1 MLSKNKFCRLAI
13 ILALFCLIGT
23 SVHSQEQTVD
33 AQTKDQLKVIM
44 AYLLETLYVSPEIGK
59 QLSKQLQAK
68 FESGAYKEITTP
80 TKLAQA
86 LTRDLRELS
95 KDLHLSVRYASG
107 PGESGTIL
115 TPQGW
120 ERTKSSIFPTAPRE
134 PSTPQ
139 AGTAP
144 ADVQG
149 PQRRAPELDA
159 RMANQLLESNY
170 HFRETKYLSGNI
182 GYLKLD
188 GFAPGQAARDAAA
201 KTMALL
207 ANSEGMIIDMRRC
220 PGGTQEMV
228 NFLASYFFDREPRL
242 LLTSYFRPTGET
254 VQNKT
259 IADIPGK
266 RMLDTDLYL
275 LVSAN
280 TVSACEAFA
289 YILQQY
295 GRAKVIG
302 ERTAGAGNHNFFV
315 PVGLGYSFSV
325 SIGSVVHPRSG
336 KGWQGEG
343 VQPDTVVTPDDALE
357 TAHREALQKLI
368 SRTTDQNRKKELVTA
383 LQDVARNVESPKAVA
398 PAPVAQASVATQ
410 KQSFS
415 GVWVLDKAKSE
426 GLPPSVDQ
434 TVTIAQD
441 GDKVEVATKTTSERG
456 EQNSKSTYVLDGK
469 EAEAALSGPMP
480 GNIVKGKQTA
490 RWSADGKGFESID
503 EGTFETPNG
512 PATIKTSRKFRLSP
526 DGATLVIEIS
536 REGPITQK
544 SRRVFAKAAN
554 AGGAPAGSEASRKM
568 SDAEIVK
575 ETETYLE
582 QASAEDTF
590 SGAVLIAK
598 DGKPILKKA
607 YGSANKSSNTANNVD
622 TKFNLGSIDK
632 SFTAVAIAQLVQQG
646 KLSFNDP
653 ISKYLPDYPN
663 KAVAAKVT
671 IHQLLTHTSGMGMYF
686 NEEFM
691 KRRASLKTLSDLL
704 PLFVNDTLDF
714 EPGEKMQY
722 SNAGYVVLGL
732 VIEKLSGQNYF
743 DYVRQHIFEPA
754 GMKNTA
760 SYELDQKVPNL
771 AIGYTNMG
779 LTGRPEPGPRKDST
793 PHLTGRGSSAGGGY
807 STLDDLL
814 KFGQA
819 LIDHKLL
826 NKQYTDIVLSNKM
839 PTGQPPAGYGFFSVQ
854 VNGAL
859 AIGNNGG
866 GPGTNS
872 TFSVYPELGYTVV
885 VLSNYD
891 PPSASK
897 VNGKIRDLLLTNS
910 APIAG
915 APPASS
921 AAQLSQSEQE
931 VRKLE
936 REWLDAYEQ
945 HDAVAMD
952 RVLADDFKLTQS
964 SGATQTKAD
973 IMAALKVARDTSRPE
988 PKFSTEDVR
997 SRVEGDTVIL
1007 TGRFIQRMERDG
1019 QTRTMEAQYTDT
1031 YMKRQGRWQVVAS
1044 LMTRIPSQ

>member
-1 MLSKNKFCRLAI
+1 MLSKNRFRSLAI

-23 SVHSQEQTVD
+23 NAQSQETVD
-33 AQTKDQLKVIM
+33 AETKDQLKVIM
-44 AYLLETLYVSPEIGK
+44 AHLLDTLYVSPEIGK
-59 QLSKQLQAK
+59 QLASQLQAK
-68 FESGAYKEITTP
+68 FESGAYEKITTH
-80 TKLAQA
+80 TKLAEA

-95 KDLHLSVRYASG
+95 KDLHLSVRYAPRAGDSQ
-107 PGESGTIL
+107 TIL
-115 TPQGW
+115 TPAEW
-120 ERTKSSIFPTAPRE
+120 ERTKSAMFPMAPRD

-139 AGTAP
+139 GGTAP
-144 ADVQG
+144 AGLQG
-149 PQRRAPELDA
+149 PQRRTPELDP
-159 RMANQLLESNY
+159 RMANQLLQSNY

-228 NFLASYFFDREPRL
+228 NFLASYFFEKEPRL

-302 ERTAGAGNHNFFV
+302 ERTAGAGYHNFVV
-315 PVGLGYSFSV
+315 PVGKGFSFSV
-325 SIGSVVHPRSG
+325 SIGRVVHPRSG
-336 KGWQGEG
+336 KGWQIDG

-368 SRTTDQNRKKELVTA
+368 GRTTDQNRKKELMTA
-383 LQDVARNVESPKAVA
+383 LQDVAGRVETPRIVASPG
-398 PAPVAQASVATQ
+398 AQTSVATQ
-410 KQSFS
+410 KPNFS
-415 GVWVLDKAKSE
+415 GVWLLDKAKSE
-426 GLPPSVDQ
+426 GLPPGVDQ
-434 TVTIAQD
+434 TVTVAHD
-441 GDKVEVATKTTSERG
+441 GDKVEVATRTTSERG

-469 EAEAALSGPMP
+469 EAEVTLSGPMP
-480 GNIVKGKQTA
+480 GSTAKGKQSA
-490 RWSADGKGFESID
+490 KWSADGKGFESID

-512 PATIKTSRKFRLSP
+512 PATIKTSRKFQLSP

-536 REGPITQK
+536 REGPITQT
-544 SRRVFAKAAN
+544 STRVFAKAAN
-554 AGGAPAGSEASRKM
+554 AAGAPAGSEASRKL
-568 SDAEIVK
+568 SDAQIVK

-582 QASAEDTF
+582 QAVAADTF

-598 DGKPILKKA
+598 DGKPIFKKA
-607 YGSANKSSNTANNVD
+607 YGSANKSSNTPNNVD

-646 KLSFNDP
+646 KLSFSDP
-653 ISKYLPDYPN
+653 IGKYLPDYPN
-663 KAVAAKVT
+663 KTVAAKVT

-686 NEEFM
+686 NDEFM

-704 PLFVNDTLDF
+704 PLFVNDSLDF
-714 EPGEKMQY
+714 EPGQKMQY
-722 SNAGYVVLGL
+722 SNSGYVVLGL
-732 VIEKLSGQNYF
+732 IIEKLTGQNYF
-743 DYVRQHIFEPA
+743 DYVRKNIFDPA

-807 STLDDLL
+807 STLDDML

-826 NKQYTDIVLSNKM
+826 NKQYTDIVLSNQM
-839 PTGQPPAGYGFFSVQ
+839 PPGQLPAGYGFFSVQ
-854 VNGAL
+854 VNGAR
-859 AIGNNGG
+859 AFGNNGG
-866 GPGTNS
+866 GPGINS

-885 VLSNYD
+885 VMSNYD

-897 VNGKIRDLLLTNS
+897 VNGKIRDLLPVNS
-910 APIAG
+910 APGAG
-915 APPASS
+915 VPQTSS
-921 AAQLSQSEQE
+921 AAQLSRSERE
-931 VRKLE
+931 VRRLE
-936 REWLDAYEQ
+936 REWLDADEQ
-945 HDAVAMD
+945 HDAAAMD
-952 RVLADDFKLTQS
+952 RILADDFKLVQS
-964 SGATQTKAD
+964 GGAVQTKAD
-973 IMAALKVARDTSRPE
+973 ILAALKGARDPRRSE
-988 PKFSTEDVR
+988 PKFSTEDVQ
-997 SRVEGDTVIL
+997 SRVDGDTVIL

-1019 QTRTMEAQYTDT
+1019 QTRTMEARYTDT
-1031 YMKRQGRWQVVAS
+1031 YVTRNGRWQVVAS
-1044 LMTRIPSQ
+1044 QLTRIPQQ

>member
-1 MLSKNKFCRLAI
+1 MLSKNKFCSLAI

-23 SVHSQEQTVD
+23 NAQSQEQTVD

-44 AYLLETLYVSPEIGK
+44 ADLLDTLYISPEIGK
-59 QLSKQLQAK
+59 QLASQLQAK
-68 FESGAYKEITTP
+68 FEPGAYKEITSP
-80 TKLAQA
+80 TKLAEA

-95 KDLHLSVRYASG
+95 KDLHLSVRYAPR
-107 PGESGTIL
+107 PGDSQTIF
-115 TPQGW
+115 TPQEW
-120 ERTKSSIFPTAPRE
+120 ERTKSSIFPTTPRE
-134 PSTPQ
+134 PSTSQ

-144 ADVQG
+144 AGVQG
-149 PQRRAPELDA
+149 PQRRTPEIDP
-159 RMANQLLESNY
+159 RMANQLQQSNY
-170 HFRETKYLSGNI
+170 HFRETKNLSGNV

-188 GFAPGQAARDAAA
+188 GFAPGQTARDIAA

-207 ANSEGMIIDMRRC
+207 GNSEAMIIDMRRC

-228 NFLASYFFDREPRL
+228 NFLASYFFDKEPRL

-259 IADIPGK
+259 VADLPGK

-275 LVSAN
+275 LVSTN

-295 GRAKVIG
+295 GRARVIG
-302 ERTAGAGNHNFFV
+302 ERTAGAGYHNFFV
-315 PVGLGYSFSV
+315 PIGLGYSFSV
-325 SIGSVVHPRSG
+325 SIGRVVHPRSG
-336 KGWQGEG
+336 KGWQIDG
-343 VQPDTVVTPDDALE
+343 VQPDTLVTPDDALE

-368 SRTTDQNRKKELVTA
+368 SRTTDQNRKKELMTA
-383 LQDVARNVESPKAVA
+383 LQGLARSSDPPKAVA
-398 PAPVAQASVATQ
+398 SAPGAQAIGSTQ
-410 KQSFS
+410 KQNFS
-415 GVWVLDKAKSE
+415 GAWLLDKAKSE

-434 TVTIAQD
+434 TVTIVQD

-469 EAEAALSGPMP
+469 VAEVTLSGPMP
-480 GNIVKGKQTA
+480 GSTAKGKQTA
-490 RWSADGKGFESID
+490 KWSADGNGFESID

-512 PATIKTSRKFRLSP
+512 PATIKTSRKFQLSP
-526 DGATLVIEIS
+526 DGATLVVEIS

-544 SRRVFAKAAN
+544 SKRVFAKAAN
-554 AGGAPAGSEASRKM
+554 AGGTPAASPASHKL

-582 QASAEDTF
+582 QAVAEDTF

-598 DGKPILKKA
+598 GSKPIFEKA
-607 YGSANKSSNTANNVD
+607 YGSANKSSNTPNNVD

-632 SFTAVAIAQLVQQG
+632 SFTAVAIAQLVQKG

-653 ISKYLPDYPN
+653 IIKYLPDYPN
-663 KAVAAKVT
+663 KTVAAKVT

-686 NEEFM
+686 NDEFM
-691 KRRASLKTLSDLL
+691 KRRASWKTLSDLL

-714 EPGEKMQY
+714 EPGQKMQY
-722 SNAGYVVLGL
+722 SNSGYVVLGL
-732 VIEKLSGQNYF
+732 IIERVTGQNYF

-771 AIGYTNMG
+771 ALGYTNMG

-807 STLDDLL
+807 STLDDML

-826 NKQYTDIVLSNKM
+826 SKQYTDIVLSNQM
-839 PTGQPPAGYGFFSVQ
+839 PAGQPPAGYGFFSVQ
-854 VNGAL
+854 ANGAR
-859 AIGNNGG
+859 AFGNNGG

-885 VLSNYD
+885 VMSNYD

-897 VNGKIRDLLLTNS
+897 VNGKIKDLLSTNS
-910 APIAG
+910 AATPVASQ
-915 APPASS
+915 ASS
-921 AAQLSQSEQE
+921 AGQLSQSEKE

-945 HDAVAMD
+945 HDAAAMD
-952 RVLADDFKLTQS
+952 RILTDDFKLVQS
-964 SGATQTKAD
+964 GGAVQTKAD
-973 IMAALKVARDTSRPE
+973 ILAALKGQRDPRRPE
-988 PKFSTEDVR
+988 PKFSTEDVK
-997 SRVEGDTVIL
+997 SRVEGDTVTL

-1019 QTRTMEAQYTDT
+1019 QPRTMEARYTDT
-1031 YMKRQGRWQVVAS
+1031 YVKRNGRWQVVAS
-1044 LMTRIPSQ
+1044 QLTRIPQQ

>member
-1 MLSKNKFCRLAI
+1 MLSKNKFCTLAI

-23 SVHSQEQTVD
+23 RAQCQEQTVD

-44 AYLLETLYVSPEIGK
+44 AHLLDTLYISPEIGK
-59 QLSKQLQAK
+59 QLASQLQSK
-68 FESGAYKEITTP
+68 FDSGAYKEITTP
-80 TKLAQA
+80 TKLAEA

-95 KDLHLSVRYASG
+95 KDLHLSVRYAPR
-107 PGESGTIL
+107 PGDSQTIF
-115 TPQGW
+115 TPAEW
-120 ERTKSSIFPTAPRE
+120 ERTKSAMFPMAPRE

-139 AGTAP
+139 GPAP
-144 ADVQG
+144 AGLQG
-149 PQRRAPELDA
+149 PQRRTPELDP
-159 RMANQLLESNY
+159 RMANQLLQSNY
-170 HFRETKYLSGNI
+170 HFRETKFLSGNI
-182 GYLKLD
+182 GYLQLD
-188 GFAPGQAARDAAA
+188 GFAPGQAARDTAA
-201 KTMALL
+201 KTMAQL

-228 NFLASYFFDREPRL
+228 NFLASYFFDQEPRL

-259 IADIPGK
+259 VADLPGK

-275 LVSAN
+275 LVSTN

-302 ERTAGAGNHNFFV
+302 ERTAGAGYHNFFV
-315 PVGLGYSFSV
+315 PVGKGFSFSV
-325 SIGSVVHPRSG
+325 SIGRVVHPRSG
-336 KGWQGEG
+336 KGWQIDG

-368 SRTTDQNRKKELVTA
+368 SRTTDQNRKKELMTA
-383 LQDVARNVESPKAVA
+383 LEDVARSIETPKAVA
-398 PAPVAQASVATQ
+398 SAPVTQASGSTQ
-410 KQSFS
+410 KPNFS
-415 GVWVLDKAKSE
+415 GSWLLDKAKSE

-434 TVTIAQD
+434 TVTIIHD
-441 GDKVEVATKTTSERG
+441 GDKVEVSTRTTSERG

-469 EAEAALSGPMP
+469 EAEVTLAGPMP
-480 GNIVKGKQTA
+480 GSTAKGKQTA
-490 RWSADGKGFESID
+490 KWSADGKGFESID

-512 PATIKTSRKFRLSP
+512 PATIKTSRKFQLSP
-526 DGATLVIEIS
+526 DGATLVIEIF
-536 REGPITQK
+536 REGSITQK
-544 SRRVFAKAAN
+544 SKRVFARAAN
-554 AGGAPAGSEASRKM
+554 AGGAPPASQASRKL

-582 QASAEDTF
+582 QASAEDAF

-598 DGKPILKKA
+598 DGKPIFKKA
-607 YGSANKSSNTANNVD
+607 YGSADKSANTPNNVD

-632 SFTAVAIAQLVQQG
+632 SFTAVSIAQLVQQG
-646 KLSFNDP
+646 KLSFSDP

-663 KAVAAKVT
+663 KTVAAKVT

-686 NEEFM
+686 NDEFM

-704 PLFVNDTLDF
+704 PLFVNDPLDF
-714 EPGEKMQY
+714 EPGQKMQY
-722 SNAGYVVLGL
+722 SNSGYVVLGL
-732 VIEKLSGQNYF
+732 IIEKLTGQNYF

-754 GMKNTA
+754 GMKHTA
-760 SYELDQKVPNL
+760 SYELDQKVSNL

-807 STLDDLL
+807 STLDDML

-819 LIDHKLL
+819 LMDHKLL
-826 NKQYTDIVLSNKM
+826 NKQYTDIVLSNQM
-839 PTGQPPAGYGFFSVQ
+839 PPGQPAAGYGFLIQ
-854 VNGAL
+854 VNGAR

-866 GPGTNS
+866 APGINS

-885 VLSNYD
+885 VMSNYD

-897 VNGKIRDLLLTNS
+897 VNGKIRDLL
-910 APIAG
+910 
-915 APPASS
+915 PASS
-921 AAQLSQSEQE
+921 ASISGALQASSATQLSQAEKD

-945 HDAVAMD
+945 HDAAAMD
-952 RVLADDFKLTQS
+952 RILADDFKLVQS
-964 SGATQTKAD
+964 GGAVQTKSD
-973 IMAALKVARDTSRPE
+973 ILAALKGTRDSARPA
-988 PKFSTEDVR
+988 PKFSTADVQ

-1019 QTRTMEAQYTDT
+1019 QTRTMEARYTDT
-1031 YMKRQGRWQVVAS
+1031 YVTRNGRWQVVAS
-1044 LMTRIPSQ
+1044 QLTRIPQQ